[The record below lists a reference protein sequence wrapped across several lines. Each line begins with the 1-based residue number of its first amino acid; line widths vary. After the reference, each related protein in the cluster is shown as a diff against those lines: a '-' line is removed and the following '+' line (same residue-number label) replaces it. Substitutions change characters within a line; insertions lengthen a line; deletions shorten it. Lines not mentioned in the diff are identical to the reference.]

1 MPRCV
6 FVIIATRAHPWM
18 RILVDGQEK
27 TWIKDLNQSESY
39 LAAFSDD
46 SLGSSHSDPSDHRK
60 VVFGKEVQ
68 LNWEP
73 SKPNFQSEN
82 HVNFSS
88 FEGFGGLIPTTI
100 SAFKHILNDKNVD
113 FIIRTN
119 VSSYWNMHQLR
130 KILINLPSADVFA
143 GVTGPAY
150 SGLSGKFKSTK
161 YVSGAG
167 MIFSRD
173 VAAKLTENYKSVNLN
188 LIDDVSIGRSV
199 AKLGINTIE
208 LPRIDVRHKRD
219 VNELP
224 LDMMQECAHFR
235 CKSDIRVG
243 RLSYRNDVALMKLI
257 HKRLRQ
263 DEPH

>member
-6 FVIIATRAHPWM
+6 FVIIATRAQPWM

-27 TWIKDLNQSESY
+27 TWIKDLNQSESF

-60 VVFGKEVQ
+60 VIFGKDVE

-73 SKPNFQSEN
+73 SKPSFLSEN
-82 HVNFSS
+82 HVNFNS

-100 SAFKHILNDKNVD
+100 SAFDHILNDQNID

-119 VSSYWNMHQLR
+119 VSSYWNLRQLR
-130 KILINLPSADVFA
+130 KILNNLPSTNVFA

-173 VAAKLTENYKSVNLN
+173 VATKLTENYKSVDLT
-188 LIDDVSIGRSV
+188 LIDDVSIGRSI
-199 AKLGINTIE
+199 AKLGIKTIE
-208 LPRIDVRHKRD
+208 LPRIDVRHRRD
-219 VNELP
+219 VTELP
-224 LDMMQECAHFR
+224 LDIMQNCAHFR

-243 RLSYRNDVALMKLI
+243 GISYRNDVLLMKAI
-257 HKRLRQ
+257 QKRLRQ
-263 DEPH
+263 DEPG